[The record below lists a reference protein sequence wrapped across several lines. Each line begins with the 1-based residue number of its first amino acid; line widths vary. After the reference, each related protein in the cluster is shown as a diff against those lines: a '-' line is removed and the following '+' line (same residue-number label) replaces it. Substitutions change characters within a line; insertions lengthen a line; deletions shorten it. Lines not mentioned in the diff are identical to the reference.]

1 MEIILLSGMILAL
14 LAIFTVDTLQKR
26 RKYLDEGK

>member
-1 MEIILLSGMILAL
+1 MEAMVLFGLVLTLLVIV
-14 LAIFTVDTLQKR
+14 TVDTRQKR